1 MSAAGGDESV
11 EEYEEVDALDDS
23 DDDFAY
29 EEVDI
34 EDIEDDDLLAGDD
47 EDLETAMRS
56 LQGLGVLKEA
66 LRLLER
72 HYPETMHRV
81 FFYRPNT
88 TFRMFFAVVRQPFW
102 HHASSVGDAP
112 ALLRAR
118 TGCVTDPPLGS
129 GLRSARAVP
138 PVGATLDARAL
149 RADPRGR
156 GAQVLC
162 TALRWRLRA

>member
-56 LQGLGVLKEA
+56 LQGLGVPLVGA
-66 LRLLER
+66 
-72 HYPETMHRV
+72 
-81 FFYRPNT
+81 NT
-88 TFRMFFAVVRQPFW
+88 TMKPEPNAGEVTKRPEVCGSPGRTSTTRLFPIWTARMHSP
-102 HHASSVGDAP
+102 
-112 ALLRAR
+112 
-118 TGCVTDPPLGS
+118 
-129 GLRSARAVP
+129 
-138 PVGATLDARAL
+138 
-149 RADPRGR
+149 RAD
-156 GAQVLC
+156 A
-162 TALRWRLRA
+162 

>member
-56 LQGLGVLKEA
+56 LQGLGVPLVGANTTMKPEPNAGEVTKRPEVRASPGRTSTTRLFPNLDREVAFCSRGRLKAPSNEA
-66 LRLLER
+66 LNAVTAPNGLE
-72 HYPETMHRV
+72 
-81 FFYRPNT
+81 
-88 TFRMFFAVVRQPFW
+88 
-102 HHASSVGDAP
+102 
-112 ALLRAR
+112 L
-118 TGCVTDPPLGS
+118 
-129 GLRSARAVP
+129 
-138 PVGATLDARAL
+138 
-149 RADPRGR
+149 RGR
-156 GAQVLC
+156 GHASVR
-162 TALRWRLRA
+162 TRRTRPMSRAR